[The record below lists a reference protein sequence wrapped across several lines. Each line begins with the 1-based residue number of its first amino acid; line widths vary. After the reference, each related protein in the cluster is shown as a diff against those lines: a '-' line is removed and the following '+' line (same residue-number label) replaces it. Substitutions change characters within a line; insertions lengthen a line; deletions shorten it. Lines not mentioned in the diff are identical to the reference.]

1 MYSEILHAFDSTS
14 APFMYAINL
23 LLAYA
28 LTIIVERSYHYYFF
42 WPELLPY
49 LKIKNQ
55 DTKNTITENID
66 EIELSK
72 HPIYPLLQVT
82 SKEINSD
89 EYWKHVSQ
97 QAPLIE
103 LAVKKRLSQLANIA
117 NIATMLGLLGTVY
130 GLVYALGGLDEAS
143 LTERTARLSTGISAD
158 DRARQM
164 NRMGFA
170 GGGLVGRMKNA
181 GANVLGKAKA
191 QLSKLQKPRVDHIHP
206 PADPVSKAGA
216 AQVAQSSSDAAGVS
230 MTPASGIPNFDAS
243 LMRSQSKIRTLGVSV

>member
-143 LTERTARLSTGISAD
+143 LTERTARLSEGISA
-158 DRARQM
+158 AM
-164 NRMGFA
+164 ITTAWGLIVGVPSLFAHGF
-170 GGGLVGRMKNA
+170 
-181 GANVLGKAKA
+181 
-191 QLSKLQKPRVDHIHP
+191 LS
-206 PADPVSKAGA
+206 SKATEILA
-216 AQVAQSSSDAAGVS
+216 TCESFCAMRAPLPKTSPQDQSE
-230 MTPASGIPNFDAS
+230 
-243 LMRSQSKIRTLGVSV
+243 

>member
-42 WPELLPY
+42 WPELLPF

-143 LTERTARLSTGISAD
+143 LTERTARLSEGISA
-158 DRARQM
+158 AM
-164 NRMGFA
+164 ITTAWGLIVGVPSLFAHGF
-170 GGGLVGRMKNA
+170 
-181 GANVLGKAKA
+181 
-191 QLSKLQKPRVDHIHP
+191 LS
-206 PADPVSKAGA
+206 SKATEILA
-216 AQVAQSSSDAAGVS
+216 TCESFCAMRAPLPKTSPQDQSE
-230 MTPASGIPNFDAS
+230 
-243 LMRSQSKIRTLGVSV
+243 

>member
-55 DTKNTITENID
+55 DTKNTTTENID

-143 LTERTARLSTGISAD
+143 LTERTARLSEGISA
-158 DRARQM
+158 AM
-164 NRMGFA
+164 ITTAWGLIVGVPSLFAHGF
-170 GGGLVGRMKNA
+170 
-181 GANVLGKAKA
+181 
-191 QLSKLQKPRVDHIHP
+191 LS
-206 PADPVSKAGA
+206 SKAIEILA
-216 AQVAQSSSDAAGVS
+216 KCESFCAMRAPLPKTSHQNQSE
-230 MTPASGIPNFDAS
+230 
-243 LMRSQSKIRTLGVSV
+243 

>member
-28 LTIIVERSYHYYFF
+28 LTIIVERSYHYYFV

-49 LKIKNQ
+49 LQRKVQ
-55 DTKNTITENID
+55 DTESNTTENID

-72 HPIYPLLQVT
+72 HPIYPLIQVT
-82 SKEINSD
+82 SKEIPSD
-89 EYWKHVSQ
+89 EYWRHVSQ

-103 LAVKKRLSQLANIA
+103 LAVKKRLSLLANIA

-143 LTERTARLSTGISAD
+143 LTERTARLSEGISA
-158 DRARQM
+158 AM
-164 NRMGFA
+164 ITTAWGLIVGVPSLFA
-170 GGGLVGRMKNA
+170 HGL
-181 GANVLGKAKA
+181 
-191 QLSKLQKPRVDHIHP
+191 LS
-206 PADPVSKAGA
+206 SKATEILA
-216 AQVAQSSSDAAGVS
+216 TCESFCAMRAPLPKTSPQDQSE
-230 MTPASGIPNFDAS
+230 
-243 LMRSQSKIRTLGVSV
+243 